1 MASGN
6 ALTRFGNALYTG
18 ETSVPFV
25 GRRKVWFGI
34 AIALMVLAISVP
46 FIRGAGNPAE
56 GFNFSIEFR
65 GGAQFQVSGVSDT
78 SDTELAVEAVESV
91 VPEREVT
98 VTAVGE
104 DGLRVQTDELE
115 EAQVREVAAALTE
128 AYDADDVTFSFVGP
142 TWGADITR
150 QALIGLGVFVGL
162 ALLLMAIYFRTWKM
176 SLAAILGL
184 AHVLVITIG
193 VYAATGFEISPA
205 AVIGFLT
212 ILGFSLYDTVVVFD
226 KIRENTSEMSDDSTR
241 TFGETVNL
249 AANQTLVRSI
259 NTAVVASLPVA
270 AILVIG
276 VGLLGADTLRDIS
289 LALLVGTVIGAYTT
303 PFIAAP
309 LYAMLREDDF
319 VPRPASADFNIVAV
333 VALIFGASGTAL
345 AVIVFVV
352 LSLLFGSWGNL
363 VALLAL
369 TLSPVGNI
377 VTIVLGHI
385 SLATIDSSR
394 QRGRDLAIIALI
406 LGYATTAI
414 SVVVL
419 FSLVGTT
426 FF

>member
-25 GRRKVWFGI
+25 GKRKIWF
-34 AIALMVLAISVP
+34 AIAAVLMLLAIAVP

-65 GGAQFQVSGVSDT
+65 GGAQFQLSGASNAD
-78 SDTELAVEAVESV
+78 DPQLAIDAVESV
-91 VPEREVT
+91 VPGLEASVT
-98 VTAVGE
+98 RVGE
-104 DGLRVQTDELE
+104 DGLRVQTDTLTEP
-115 EAQVREVAAALTE
+115 QVRDVGAALRE
-128 AYDADDVTFSFVGP
+128 AYGTDEITSSFVGP

-150 QALIGLGVFVGL
+150 QALIGLAVFVGL
-162 ALLLMAIYFRTWKM
+162 ALIIMAIYFRTWKM

-226 KIRENTSEMSDDSTR
+226 KIRENTSEISDDSTR

-259 NTAVVASLPVA
+259 NTAVVATLPVA
-270 AILVIG
+270 AILIIG

-289 LALLVGTVIGAYTT
+289 LALVVGTVISAYTT

-309 LYAMLREDDF
+309 LYARFRQNEPEIARRDKRVLEARAKA
-319 VPRPASADFNIVAV
+319 RVAV
-333 VALIFGASGTAL
+333 
-345 AVIVFVV
+345 
-352 LSLLFGSWGNL
+352 
-363 VALLAL
+363 
-369 TLSPVGNI
+369 
-377 VTIVLGHI
+377 
-385 SLATIDSSR
+385 
-394 QRGRDLAIIALI
+394 
-406 LGYATTAI
+406 
-414 SVVVL
+414 
-419 FSLVGTT
+419 
-426 FF
+426 

>member
-25 GRRKVWFGI
+25 GKRKIWLSIAVALMAL
-34 AIALMVLAISVP
+34 AIAVP

-65 GGAQFQVSGVSDT
+65 GGAQFQVSDVADV
-78 SDTELAVEAVESV
+78 DNQDLAVEAVESV
-91 VPEREVT
+91 VADREVS
-98 VTAVGE
+98 VTRVGA
-104 DGLRVQTDELE
+104 DGLRIQTDELRE
-115 EAQVREVAAALTE
+115 QQVREVASALTE
-128 AYDADDVTFSFVGP
+128 AYDTDEVTFSFVGP

-150 QALIGLGVFVGL
+150 QALLGLGVFVGL
-162 ALLLMAIYFRTWKM
+162 ALILMAIYFRTWKM

-184 AHVLVITIG
+184 THVLVITIG

-226 KIRENTSEMSDDSTR
+226 KIRENTSEMGDDSTR

-303 PFIAAP
+303 PFVAAP
-309 LYAMLREDDF
+309 LYALFRENEPEIARRDKR
-319 VPRPASADFNIVAV
+319 VIEAREKVAANV
-333 VALIFGASGTAL
+333 
-345 AVIVFVV
+345 
-352 LSLLFGSWGNL
+352 
-363 VALLAL
+363 
-369 TLSPVGNI
+369 
-377 VTIVLGHI
+377 
-385 SLATIDSSR
+385 
-394 QRGRDLAIIALI
+394 
-406 LGYATTAI
+406 
-414 SVVVL
+414 
-419 FSLVGTT
+419 
-426 FF
+426 